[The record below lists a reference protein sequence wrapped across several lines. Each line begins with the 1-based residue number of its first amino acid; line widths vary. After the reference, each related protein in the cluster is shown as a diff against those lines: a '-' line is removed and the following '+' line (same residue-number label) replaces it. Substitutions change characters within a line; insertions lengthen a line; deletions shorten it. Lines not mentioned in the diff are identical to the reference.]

1 MDKQPE
7 TIHYCPKCGSSNRY
21 ETDNQTV
28 CNACG
33 CRVNK
38 EVSK

>member
-1 MDKQPE
+1 MMEDNKQP
-7 TIHYCPKCGSSNRY
+7 CPKCGSTNSY

-38 EVSK
+38 EES